1 MRRHTKWRLES
12 AARIAVTCVAV
23 SYVYEAIDNR
33 AVSFAGLYVG
43 LGLAMPLVLLE
54 ESGFDRR
61 MRRLPF
67 SAALIARAITYLV
80 ALAAAFMTAAFVN
93 GFVRGQ
99 SLAEFR
105 EFVLGVALRR
115 EMAAGFVLYL
125 AIVFVRQLDRLLG
138 PGVLGRYLTGRY
150 HRPRSESRIFMF
162 MDLRGST
169 SLAERL
175 GPQDYYALVNEC
187 FRDLATPVLDSS
199 GEIYEYVGDE
209 VVLTWTEKQGLR
221 DANCIRVFFD
231 FQARITRKRQAYLD
245 RFGVVPE
252 FKAGVHCGEVVTAE
266 IGDLKRSLVYNG
278 DVLNTGARIERQ
290 CNALGKRL
298 LASRDLVARL
308 QVPPDWTTQD
318 MGEVELRGKAAPLGL
333 VAFA

>member
-1 MRRHTKWRLES
+1 MRRHTAWRLKS
-12 AARIAVTCVAV
+12 AGRVAVACVAV
-23 SYVYEAIDNR
+23 SYVYEAIDTR

-67 SAALIARAITYLV
+67 VAALIARTVTYLA
-80 ALAAAFMTAAFVN
+80 ALAAAFLTAAFVS
-93 GFVRGQ
+93 GLMRGQ
-99 SLAEFR
+99 TLSEFR
-105 EFVLGVALRR
+105 DFLFDVALRR
-115 EMAAGFVLYL
+115 EMAAGFALYL

-138 PGVLGRYLTGRY
+138 PGVLVRYLSGRY
-150 HRPRSESRIFMF
+150 HWPRTESRIFMF
-162 MDLRGST
+162 MDLRSST

-175 GPQDYYALVNEC
+175 GPQAYYAFVNEC

-209 VVLTWTEKQGLR
+209 VVLTWTEERGAR

-231 FQARITRKRQAYLD
+231 FADRIARKRQSYLD

-252 FKAGVHCGEVVTAE
+252 FKAGVHFGEVVTAE
-266 IGDLKRSLVYNG
+266 IGDLKRSLVFNG
-278 DVLNTGARIERQ
+278 DVLNTGARIEGQ
-290 CNALGKRL
+290 CNPLGKRL
-298 LASRDLVARL
+298 LASRDLVERL
-308 QVPPDWTTQD
+308 QLPPEWVAED
-318 MGEVELRGKAAPLGL
+318 MGEVLLRGKAMPLGL